1 MKRRNGFQP
10 RVLISLLMFFL
21 QVVLVV
27 TFFVVLVLSP
37 FGTEFYL
44 GGLIVLLL
52 FDCVIGLFIANTK
65 VEASFK
71 ISWLV
76 VVICLPFVG
85 GFLYLLFANK
95 ITTKKMRKNRF
106 AVINDLS
113 VKLRPDSSK
122 ELAALSKKSESA
134 GNIANYLYLNANSG
148 TYTNTEVTYYK
159 IGDLS
164 LEPMVQELKKAK
176 KFIFLEYFI
185 MQSGE
190 FFDSLFNVLV
200 EKVNE
205 GVDVRLIYDDFG
217 CSSKMSSFFYKEVR
231 KAGIK
236 CYAFNM
242 IRPFLDIRQNNRDHR
257 KIMVIDG
264 VVGFT
269 GGINIADEYIN
280 IDSKFGLWKDN
291 CVMLKGP
298 AVNSLTTLFLSI
310 WNLIEKKKKN
320 EDTIIDIENF
330 SYSRNK
336 EYDVREN
343 KKQNGFVT
351 PFGEEPFDGE
361 ESARNVLLQM
371 ITKATKYVYIST
383 PYLILDEEMI
393 TALEIAAKSGVD
405 VRIITPGTPDK
416 KIVYQCTR
424 SFYGSLL
431 VSGVKVYEYKPGF
444 NHEKMMVVDGVMAET
459 GTINLDFRSL
469 YLHYE
474 NGIFFYGGKEVKD
487 MDDDLKEMIKD
498 SKEIFL
504 NDYLKVSKIKRIWW
518 SILRIFSTLF

>member
-1 MKRRNGFQP
+1 MKRRNFFQP
-10 RVLISLLMFFL
+10 RVLISGLL
-21 QVVLVV
+21 
-27 TFFVVLVLSP
+27 FFVQLMLVIAFFVLLVLSP
-37 FGTEFYL
+37 FGTEYYI
-44 GGLIVLLL
+44 GSLIVLLL
-52 FDCVIGLFIANTK
+52 FDSVIGLFIANTK

-95 ITTKKMRKNRF
+95 ITTKKMRRQRIN
-106 AVINDLS
+106 VIEDLM
-113 VKLRPDSSK
+113 VKLMPDCSK
-122 ELAALSKKSESA
+122 ELALLNKKNSSA
-134 GNIANYLYLNANSG
+134 GTIANYLYMNANSA
-148 TYTNTEVTYYK
+148 TYTNTSVTYFK

-164 LEPMVQELKKAK
+164 LEPMVEELKKAK

-190 FFDSLFNVLV
+190 FFDSIFNVLV
-200 EKVNE
+200 EKVKE

-236 CYAFNM
+236 CHPFNV
-242 IRPFLDIRQNNRDHR
+242 IRPFVDIRQNSRDHR
-257 KIMVIDG
+257 KITVIDG

-269 GGINIADEYIN
+269 GGLNIADEYIN
-280 IDSKFGLWKDN
+280 IGSKFGLWKDN

-298 AVNSLTTLFLSI
+298 AVNGLTNLFLSI
-310 WNLIEKKKKN
+310 WNLCEKRKKDNETLLDTANYSYFKN
-320 EDTIIDIENF
+320 QKLDI
-330 SYSRNK
+330 
-336 EYDVREN
+336 REN
-343 KKQNGFVT
+343 KKVNGFVT

-361 ESARNVLLQM
+361 ETARNVFLQM
-371 ITKATKYVYIST
+371 ISKATKYIYIST
-383 PYLILDEEMI
+383 PYLILDEELI
-393 TALEIAAKSGVD
+393 TALEVAAKSGVD

-424 SFYGSLL
+424 SYYGSLL
-431 VSGVKVYEYKPGF
+431 VSGVKIYEYQPGF
-444 NHEKMMVVDGVMAET
+444 NHEKMIVVDGVMAET
-459 GTINLDFRSL
+459 GTINFDFRSL

-474 NGIFFYGGKEVKD
+474 NGIFFYGGKEVED
-487 MDDDLKEMIKD
+487 MDLDLKEMIKG
-498 SKEIFL
+498 SKEIYL
-504 NDYLKVSKIKRIWW
+504 SNYLKASRLKRIWW

>member
-1 MKRRNGFQP
+1 
-10 RVLISLLMFFL
+10 
-21 QVVLVV
+21 
-27 TFFVVLVLSP
+27 
-37 FGTEFYL
+37 
-44 GGLIVLLL
+44 
-52 FDCVIGLFIANTK
+52 
-65 VEASFK
+65 
-71 ISWLV
+71 
-76 VVICLPFVG
+76 
-85 GFLYLLFANK
+85 
-95 ITTKKMRKNRF
+95 
-106 AVINDLS
+106 
-113 VKLRPDSSK
+113 
-122 ELAALSKKSESA
+122 
-134 GNIANYLYLNANSG
+134 
-148 TYTNTEVTYYK
+148 
-159 IGDLS
+159 
-164 LEPMVQELKKAK
+164 MVQELKKAK

-200 EKVNE
+200 EKVKE

>member
-1 MKRRNGFQP
+1 MKRRNRFQL
-10 RVLISLLMFFL
+10 RVFISALLFLLQVILVISFFIVLIL
-21 QVVLVV
+21 
-27 TFFVVLVLSP
+27 TP
-37 FGTEFYL
+37 FGTEYYI
-44 GGLIVLLL
+44 GTLIILLL
-52 FDCVIGLFIANTK
+52 FDSIIGLFIANTK

-95 ITTKKMRKNRF
+95 LTTKKMRTQRF

-113 VKLRPDSSK
+113 VKLKPDCSK
-122 ELAALSKKSESA
+122 ELVTLSKKSANA

-148 TYTNTEVTYYK
+148 TYTNTEVTYFK

-164 LEPMVQELKKAK
+164 LNPMVDELKKAK

-190 FFDSLFNVLV
+190 FFDSIFSVLV
-200 EKVNE
+200 DKAKE

-236 CYAFNM
+236 CYPFNV

-257 KIMVIDG
+257 KITVIDG

-280 IDSKFGLWKDN
+280 IGSKYGLWKDN

-298 AVNSLTTLFLSI
+298 AVNGLTTLFLSI
-310 WNLIEKKKKN
+310 WYFFEKKKKEEETLIDVSKYSYYTN
-320 EDTIIDIENF
+320 E
-330 SYSRNK
+330 K
-336 EYDVREN
+336 LDVREN
-343 KKQNGFVT
+343 KKQRGFVI

-361 ESARNVLLQM
+361 DTARNVFLQM
-371 ITKATKYVYIST
+371 ISKANKYIYIST
-383 PYLILDEEMI
+383 PYLILDEELI
-393 TALEIAAKSGVD
+393 TSLEVAAKSGID

-416 KIVYQCTR
+416 KLVYQCTR
-424 SFYGSLL
+424 SFYGTLL
-431 VSGVKVYEYKPGF
+431 VNGVKIYEYKPGF
-444 NHEKMMVVDGVMAET
+444 NHEKMIVVDGVMAET
-459 GTINLDFRSL
+459 GTINFDFRSL

-474 NGIFFYGGKEVKD
+474 NGIFFYGGKEVED
-487 MDDDLKEMIKD
+487 MDNDLKEMIKD
-498 SKEIFL
+498 SKEIYF
-504 NDYLKVSKIKRIWW
+504 NNYLKISKLKKIWW

>member
-113 VKLRPDSSK
+113 VKLRPDCSK
-122 ELAALSKKSESA
+122 ELAALSKKCESA

-164 LEPMVQELKKAK
+164 LEPMVEELKKAK

-200 EKVNE
+200 EKVKE